1 MNLVRHLST
10 TVLAVA
16 LASAG
21 NGGEAWAQSKQ
32 LEQPAVDK
40 IVQLTAQD
48 HSTILFTL
56 GGYRIGYSRSGRV
69 QWIVPNDKPGLR
81 ECSWPHPALSHD
93 GLRVAFVTASD
104 DTKHCVIRIHDMET
118 GKEDGLLVTNGDP
131 GEISWSWHDQD
142 IVFFDHGFAA
152 VSVQAGIRQ
161 APMPS
166 PLERPSGK
174 NYEHSVWD
182 SMQWLHNDKDLVV
195 TLDTEIPTKEAG
207 TYIQGSDVLL
217 IAQAETRVLDM
228 GSGAA
233 VSPSSDRI
241 VYFGTKGVM
250 SISPAAAEP
259 TVLAKAP
266 SSPLFSKEELFGTPV
281 WSPDGNQLFIGTIV
295 SENGRDKIY
304 LLDVASG
311 RYSRFLSHTSIA
323 IRAWR

>member
-10 TVLAVA
+10 TVLSVA

-228 GSGAA
+228 GSGAT

>member
-21 NGGEAWAQSKQ
+21 NGGEACARSKQ

-56 GGYRIGYSRSGRV
+56 AGSRIGYSRSGRV

-131 GEISWSWHDQD
+131 GEISWSWDDQD
-142 IVFFDHGFAA
+142 IVFFDHGFTA

-166 PLERPSGK
+166 PLEGPNGK

-228 GSGAA
+228 GSGAT